1 VEIGAP
7 PGVTLSS
14 ATGDFVATVTNRL
27 DQPVTI
33 SILARSDSGI
43 TITPPEPVE
52 MAPKSRTS
60 VLLQARTSEAAVHNV
75 TLLLTD
81 AEGTP
86 LGSSDRLPIRS
97 AQVSNVIWVILGAGV
112 LLLFIAILV
121 RLVRRIR
128 GRHDAPAETVEAAD
142 PVESTT

>member
-1 VEIGAP
+1 
-7 PGVTLSS
+7 
-14 ATGDFVATVTNRL
+14 
-27 DQPVTI
+27 VTI

-60 VLLQARTSEAAVHNV
+60 VLLQARTTEAAVHNV

-112 LLLFIAILV
+112 LLLFGAILV
-121 RLVRRIR
+121 RLVRRVR
-128 GRHDAPAETVEAAD
+128 GRHVEPAETVEAAD
-142 PVESTT
+142 PVETTT